1 MRDGRRNI
9 TWRMLLFEIS
19 RISAHNALR
28 EDNMLPYKRSQR
40 VGDLVREEVADII
53 MYRLKDPRIGF
64 VTVTGVDMAPDMKNA
79 KIYVSVLKEEDR
91 ELTLEI
97 LNSSKSFIR
106 SLLSKRLRMKFIP
119 TVEFRFDTSI
129 EYGYKIDKLLK
140 EIKDRDEDT

>member
-1 MRDGRRNI
+1 
-9 TWRMLLFEIS
+9 
-19 RISAHNALR
+19 
-28 EDNMLPYKRSQR
+28 MLPYKRSQR

-53 MYRLKDPRIGF
+53 LYRLKDPRIGF
-64 VTVTGVDMAPDMKNA
+64 VTVTGVDMSPDMKNA
-79 KIYVSVLKEEDR
+79 RVYVSILKEEDR

-97 LNSSKSFIR
+97 LNSSKSFMR

>member
-1 MRDGRRNI
+1 
-9 TWRMLLFEIS
+9 
-19 RISAHNALR
+19 
-28 EDNMLPYKRSQR
+28 MLPYKRSQR
-40 VGDLVREEVADII
+40 VGDLIREEVAEII

-64 VTVTGVDMAPDMKNA
+64 VTVTGVDMSPDMKNA
-79 KIYVSVLKEEDR
+79 RVYVSVLKEEDR

-119 TVEFRFDTSI
+119 VVEFKFDASI

-140 EIKDRDEDT
+140 EIKERDEDT

>member
-1 MRDGRRNI
+1 
-9 TWRMLLFEIS
+9 
-19 RISAHNALR
+19 
-28 EDNMLPYKRSQR
+28 MLPYKRSQR
-40 VGDLVREEVADII
+40 VGDLIREEVADII

-64 VTVTGVDMAPDMKNA
+64 VTVTGVDMSPDMKNA
-79 KIYVSVLKEEDR
+79 RVYVSILKEEDR

-97 LNSSKSFIR
+97 LNSSKSFMR

>member
-1 MRDGRRNI
+1 
-9 TWRMLLFEIS
+9 
-19 RISAHNALR
+19 
-28 EDNMLPYKRSQR
+28 MLPYKRSQR
-40 VGDLVREEVADII
+40 VGDLIREEVADII

-64 VTVTGVDMAPDMKNA
+64 VTVTGVDLSPDMKNA
-79 KIYVSVLKEEDR
+79 RVYVSILKEEDR

-97 LNSSKSFIR
+97 LNSSKSFMR